1 MGEILLD
8 ENEMAEL
15 FKVQPTTI
23 RTWKNRKKI
32 PSEVMFK
39 LPDTKKGTVR
49 FIKSKV
55 EDWVNGR
62 L

>member
-1 MGEILLD
+1 MEAILLD

-15 FKVQPTTI
+15 FKVKPTTI
-23 RTWKNRKKI
+23 RTWKHRKKI

-39 LPDTKKGTVR
+39 LPDTEKGTVR
-49 FIKSKV
+49 FIKSRV